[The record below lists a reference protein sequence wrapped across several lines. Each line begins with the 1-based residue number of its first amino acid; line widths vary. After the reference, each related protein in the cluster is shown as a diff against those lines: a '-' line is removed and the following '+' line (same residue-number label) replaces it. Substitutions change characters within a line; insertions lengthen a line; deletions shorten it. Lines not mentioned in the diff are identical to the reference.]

1 MISGSLAKRY
11 ARALFEIA
19 GTPSSAGGEPRLQPQ
34 AQRDRFLQALGD
46 FTTAC
51 KTHDPSDPSGEHDLI
66 KVLAAGHHSM
76 PNRRAVLHAVLRRI
90 GGDPTIAKFLELVLE
105 RGRIS
110 GIEQIHLHYRDL
122 TDEAAGRIRATIKTA
137 TRLDPGADKRIQAA
151 LEKSTGKTVLLT
163 VEEDPELIGG
173 LVAHVGSFTL
183 DRSVRT
189 SLDKLRATLT
199 H

>member
-19 GTPSSAGGEPRLQPQ
+19 GAPV
-34 AQRDRFLQALGD
+34 QRDRYLQSMVE

-51 KTHDPSDPSGEHDLI
+51 KTHDPSNPSGEYDLL

-76 PNRRAVLHAVLRRI
+76 ANRRAVLHAVLKRI
-90 GGDPTIAKFLELVLE
+90 GADPVISKFLELVLE

-110 GIEQIHLHYRDL
+110 GIEQIYLHYRDL
-122 TDEAAGRIRATIKTA
+122 TDEAANRVRATIKTA
-137 TRLDPGADKRIQAA
+137 TRLEPGTDKRLQAA
-151 LEKSTGKTVLLT
+151 LERSTGKTVLLT
-163 VEEDPELIGG
+163 VEEDADLIGG

-189 SLDKLRATLT
+189 SLDRLRATLT
-199 H
+199 N

>member
-19 GTPSSAGGEPRLQPQ
+19 GNAP
-34 AQRDRFLQALGD
+34 QRDRFLQSMTE
-46 FTTAC
+46 FTAAC
-51 KTHDPSDPSGEHDLI
+51 KVHDPSDPTGEHDLI
-66 KVLAAGHHSM
+66 KILAAGHHALSG
-76 PNRRAVLHAVLRRI
+76 RRAILQAVLRKI
-90 GGDPTIAKFLELVLE
+90 GADPAIGKFLELVLE

-110 GIEQIHLHYRDL
+110 GIEQITLHYREL
-122 TDEAAGRIRATIKTA
+122 TDEAANRIRATIKTA
-137 TRLDPGADKRIQAA
+137 TRLEPGVDKRIQAA

-163 VEEDPELIGG
+163 VEEAPELIGG
-173 LVAHVGSFTL
+173 LVAHVGSYTL

-189 SLDKLRATLT
+189 SLDKLRTTLSVGS

>member
-19 GTPSSAGGEPRLQPQ
+19 GTAP
-34 AQRDRFLQALGD
+34 QRDRYLQSMTE
-46 FTTAC
+46 FTAAC
-51 KTHDPSDPSGEHDLI
+51 KSHDANDPSGEHDLL
-66 KVLAAGHHSM
+66 KVLAAGHHTLA
-76 PNRRAVLHAVLRRI
+76 NRRAVLHAVLERI
-90 GGDPTIAKFLELVLE
+90 GADPVIGKFLQLVLE

-110 GIEQIHLHYRDL
+110 GVEQIHLHFRDL

-151 LEKSTGKTVLLT
+151 LERSTGKTVLLT
-163 VEEDPELIGG
+163 VEEDAALIGG

-183 DRSVRT
+183 DRSVRS

-199 H
+199 N

>member
-19 GTPSSAGGEPRLQPQ
+19 NTATTGGGPA
-34 AQRDRFLQALGD
+34 AQRDRFLQSMAE
-46 FTTAC
+46 FTAAC
-51 KTHDPSDPSGEHDLI
+51 KSHDPADPSGEHDLL
-66 KVLAAGHHSM
+66 KVLAAGHHSLA
-76 PNRRAVLHAVLRRI
+76 NRRAVLHAVLRKVGADPVI
-90 GGDPTIAKFLELVLE
+90 GKFLQLVLE

-110 GIEQIHLHYRDL
+110 GIEQIHLHFRDM

-137 TRLDPGADKRIQAA
+137 TRLEPGTDKRIQAA
-151 LEKSTGKTVLLT
+151 LERSTGKTVLLT

-199 H
+199 N

>member
-19 GTPSSAGGEPRLQPQ
+19 GTAPV
-34 AQRDRFLQALGD
+34 RDRYLQSMAE
-46 FTTAC
+46 FTAAC
-51 KTHDPSDPSGEHDLI
+51 KSHDANDPSGEHDLL
-66 KVLAAGHHSM
+66 KVLAAGHHTM
-76 PNRRAVLHAVLRRI
+76 VNRRAVLHAVLKRI
-90 GGDPTIAKFLELVLE
+90 GADPVIGKFLELVLE

-110 GIEQIHLHYRDL
+110 GIEQIHLHFRDL

-151 LEKSTGKTVLLT
+151 LERSTGKTVLLT
-163 VEEDPELIGG
+163 VEEDPALIGG
-173 LVAHVGSFTL
+173 LVAHVGTFTL
-183 DRSVRT
+183 DRSVRS

-199 H
+199 N